1 MALVSVPVNVQPP
14 GIGGC
19 PGPRPDRPSGG
30 NMTKL
35 SSWQVGPSYT
45 FGSGGYELVTAVNGC
60 AFNTQL
66 TSATIDS
73 KVAPT

>member
-14 GIGGC
+14 GSEAGRG
-19 PGPRPDRPSGG
+19 PGLTARPEQHDKIVMLAGR
-30 NMTKL
+30 
-35 SSWQVGPSYT
+35 PSYT
-45 FGSGGYELVTAVNGC
+45 IGPGGYELVTAANGC